1 MNTTLIII
9 LSFSTISFLTGVI
22 ILSILYGYKLAQKDF
37 RKNAILMQLDTNIKH
52 FNLLDK

>member
-37 RKNAILMQLDTNIKH
+37 RKNTILMQLDTNIKH